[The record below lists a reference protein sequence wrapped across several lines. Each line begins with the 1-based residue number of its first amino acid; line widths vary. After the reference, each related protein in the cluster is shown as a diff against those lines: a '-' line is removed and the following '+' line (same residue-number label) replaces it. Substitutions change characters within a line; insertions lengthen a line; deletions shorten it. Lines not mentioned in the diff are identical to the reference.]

1 MLKTHSLTHSC
12 ARPHTT
18 QKEFLLFPVF
28 LPHFTAHC
36 FCPENFFLRM
46 AALSLLHFTIFIL
59 LCIFFKEKLY
69 FQNYFIWSC
78 VCVHICM
85 VYVFYFIHINV
96 CVCIQV
102 VVCLCIQM
110 YLFMDSHTETKRE
123 HLVSRSITPCLI
135 CLIPLRQLL
144 SALLF
149 PLLSFSQ
156 ALAILLPQS
165 IHSVGITGIT
175 GPHQVFHV
183 GYRNWNSDPH
193 LCIARA
199 LTSPHL
205 SPQHA
210 YFF

>member
-1 MLKTHSLTHSC
+1 MCVCTC
-12 ARPHTT
+12 
-18 QKEFLLFPVF
+18 VWYI
-28 LPHFTAHC
+28 C
-36 FCPENFFLRM
+36 
-46 AALSLLHFTIFIL
+46 FIL
-59 LCIFFKEKLY
+59 Y
-69 FQNYFIWSC
+69 
-78 VCVHICM
+78 IC
-85 VYVFYFIHINV
+85 V

-102 VVCLCIQM
+102 VVCLCIQV
-110 YLFMDSHTETKRE
+110 YLFMESHTEAKRE
-123 HLVSRSITPCLI
+123 HLVSHSITLCLI
-135 CLIPLRQLL
+135 CLIPLRQLP

-165 IHSVGITGIT
+165 FHSVGITGIT

-210 YFF
+210 YFFFKEGIGV